1 MNLAQLN
8 DGMGLKLS
16 LKHFLIVA
24 LFALT
29 LTFQNCGKL
38 TNSPGNGQGYEG
50 VKLPDGSSSGTG
62 TGGTPQGGNQNTP
75 PPAPAPNPNPAPAPA
90 PAATPTPPDVASI
103 QLSSQT
109 SNLTESPGVMW
120 PRTAY
125 AYFQQ
130 YQVAIFSF
138 PSMVQVNGWTNTGEN
153 KTQWFNLGL
162 GERQQYVAGIRIL
175 GTTSTGPVSYS
186 LPWTAY
192 APSSPGGVELGSG
205 GM

>member
-8 DGMGLKLS
+8 DGMGPKLS
-16 LKHFLIVA
+16 FTHFLIVA

-38 TNSPGNGQGYEG
+38 AKSPGNGQGYEG
-50 VKLPDGSSSGTG
+50 VKPPDSSSSGG
-62 TGGTPQGGNQNTP
+62 SSGGTPQGGNQNS
-75 PPAPAPNPNPAPAPA
+75 PPAPPAPIPN
-90 PAATPTPPDVASI
+90 PPDVASI

-109 SNLTESPGVMW
+109 STLTESPGVMW

-138 PSMVQVNGWTNTGEN
+138 PAMVQLYGWTNTGEN

-162 GERQQYVAGIRIL
+162 GDQQQYVAGIRIL
-175 GTTSTGPVSYS
+175 GTTTAGPVSYS

-192 APSSPGGVELGSG
+192 GPSSFAPNTPLGDGGQ
-205 GM
+205 